1 MIRKSEKK
9 GHKPTDDN
17 QLRPLMTVKA
27 GGSHKASRKQGQVD
41 KSTCQCTNLIKIGPL
56 FPFLFFRQQEHYYRS
71 AYALFHFGIRPESIF
86 LWVCHNGTLIPCD
99 LLVFNQFKQKWW
111 IRPNRMD
118 HYGNLTRTEEGRK
131 FWTTPKITNWVKFL
145 FTNGPIP
152 VSFCLFLFFPHYN
165 FNNANW
171 KSKDGVLGIWTRG
184 RRIVGTGKNS
194 KNWTLYVSLNKIRQ
208 KIHLNANLCVVIDID
223 NLLVPA
229 KWRISYSVGVLF
241 TFC

>member
-99 LLVFNQFKQKWW
+99 LLVFNQFKQKRWW
-111 IRPNRMD
+111 KEVLESRRVMQMAKGHRRCARQPS
-118 HYGNLTRTEEGRK
+118 GNCPTGGNPSICTLSKTSRTLRGITEPRK
-131 FWTTPKITNWVKFL
+131 KKEANDLQLQSDQVSPHFSAQNVDFVKSKEKFL
-145 FTNGPIP
+145 KIP
-152 VSFCLFLFFPHYN
+152 CPENELFF
-165 FNNANW
+165 F
-171 KSKDGVLGIWTRG
+171 
-184 RRIVGTGKNS
+184 
-194 KNWTLYVSLNKIRQ
+194 
-208 KIHLNANLCVVIDID
+208 
-223 NLLVPA
+223 
-229 KWRISYSVGVLF
+229 
-241 TFC
+241 